1 MLVKKMHDKLLLL
14 ILNIFMYIK
23 TFLNIHVLIEY
34 LFQGE
39 SYVICELNEDL
50 IIKSLE
56 NFGLIFSIFNDIKL
70 YM

>member
-1 MLVKKMHDKLLLL
+1 MLVKMHDKLLLL

-39 SYVICELNEDL
+39 SYVICELNED
-50 IIKSLE
+50 KSLQ
-56 NFGLIFSIFNDIKL
+56 NFGLIFSIYNDIKL